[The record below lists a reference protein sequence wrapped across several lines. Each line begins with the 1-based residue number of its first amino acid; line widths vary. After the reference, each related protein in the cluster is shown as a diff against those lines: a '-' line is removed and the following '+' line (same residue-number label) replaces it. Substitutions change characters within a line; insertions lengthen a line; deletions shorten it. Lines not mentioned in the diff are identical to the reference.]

1 MPKTTMRDDAEMLL
15 IVDFLKNSEDF
26 QEDIGVGVC
35 C

>member
-1 MPKTTMRDDAEMLL
+1 MPETTMRDDAEMLL

-26 QEDIGVGVC
+26 QEDIGVAVC